1 MGKMQAKWS
10 RDFPLLH
17 ANLHLSTSRESPMIQ
32 RLFRDHP
39 ASVNETYLEHM
50 GVAGSFGWSL
60 LKASCAC
67 FVHALVPGLCECT
80 GSRIITQLHGR
91 MVTNRIRTAEAA
103 EDDALI
109 WIAAN
114 I

>member
-1 MGKMQAKWS
+1 ML
-10 RDFPLLH
+10 D
-17 ANLHLSTSRESPMIQ
+17 

-50 GVAGSFGWSL
+50 GVAASFGWAM

-67 FVHALVPGLCECT
+67 FVHALVPGLCERT
-80 GSRIITQLHGR
+80 GSRIITQLHGT
-91 MVTNRIRTAEAA
+91 MVTNRVVKPTPCQE
-103 EDDALI
+103 DALI

>member
-1 MGKMQAKWS
+1 
-10 RDFPLLH
+10 
-17 ANLHLSTSRESPMIQ
+17 MID

-50 GVAGSFGWSL
+50 AVAGSFGWAM

-67 FVHALVPGLCECT
+67 FLHALVPGLCERT
-80 GSRIITQLHGR
+80 GSRIITQLHMR
-91 MVTNRIRTAEAA
+91 MVTNRVVKPAPEQ
-103 EDDALI
+103 DALL

>member
-1 MGKMQAKWS
+1 
-10 RDFPLLH
+10 
-17 ANLHLSTSRESPMIQ
+17 MID

-50 GVAGSFGWSL
+50 AVAASFGWAM
-60 LKASCAC
+60 LKASGAC
-67 FVHALVPGLCECT
+67 FLHALVPGLCERT

-91 MVTNRIRTAEAA
+91 MVTNRLRNPAPQ
-103 EDDALI
+103 DDALL

>member
-1 MGKMQAKWS
+1 
-10 RDFPLLH
+10 
-17 ANLHLSTSRESPMIQ
+17 MID

-39 ASVNETYLEHM
+39 ASVNESYLEHM
-50 GVAGSFGWSL
+50 AMAGSFGWAM

-67 FVHALVPGLCECT
+67 FVHALVPGLCERT
-80 GSRIITQLHGR
+80 GSRIITQLHNR
-91 MVTNRIRTAEAA
+91 MVSNRVVKQAPQ
-103 EDDALI
+103 DDPLL

>member
-1 MGKMQAKWS
+1 
-10 RDFPLLH
+10 
-17 ANLHLSTSRESPMIQ
+17 MID

-50 GVAGSFGWSL
+50 AVAGSFGWAM

-67 FVHALVPGLCECT
+67 FVHALVPGLCERT

-91 MVTNRIRTAEAA
+91 MVTNRVAKPAA
-103 EDDALI
+103 PQDDALI

>member
-1 MGKMQAKWS
+1 
-10 RDFPLLH
+10 
-17 ANLHLSTSRESPMIQ
+17 LSNAYRKKQSLSPAAVLFSPDPGRKQPMID

-39 ASVNETYLEHM
+39 ASVNETYLQHM
-50 GVAGSFGWSL
+50 SMASSFGWAM
-60 LKASCAC
+60 LKASGAC
-67 FVHALVPGLCECT
+67 FVHAVIPGLCERT

-91 MVTNRIRTAEAA
+91 MVTNRVTTPTAPS
-103 EDDALI
+103 DDALL

>member
-1 MGKMQAKWS
+1 
-10 RDFPLLH
+10 
-17 ANLHLSTSRESPMIQ
+17 MIR
-32 RLFRDHP
+32 RLFHDHP

-60 LKASCAC
+60 LTASCAC
-67 FVHALVPGLCECT
+67 FVHALVPGLCERT
-80 GSRIITQLHGR
+80 GSRIMTRLYAR
-91 MVTNRIRTAEAA
+91 MVTNRVTKPAGT

>member
-1 MGKMQAKWS
+1 
-10 RDFPLLH
+10 
-17 ANLHLSTSRESPMIQ
+17 MID

-39 ASVNETYLEHM
+39 ASVNESYLEHM
-50 GVAGSFGWSL
+50 AMAGSFGWAM

-67 FVHALVPGLCECT
+67 FVHALVPGLCERT
-80 GSRIITQLHGR
+80 GSRIITQLHSR
-91 MVTNRIRTAEAA
+91 MVSNRVVKQAPQ
-103 EDDALI
+103 DDPLL

>member
-1 MGKMQAKWS
+1 M
-10 RDFPLLH
+10 F
-17 ANLHLSTSRESPMIQ
+17 Q
-32 RLFRDHP
+32 RLFHDHP

-60 LKASCAC
+60 LMASCAC
-67 FVHALVPGLCECT
+67 FVHALVPGLCERT

-91 MVTNRIRTAEAA
+91 MVTNRVRVRADDTAAS
-103 EDDALI
+103 EDQAFL

>member
-1 MGKMQAKWS
+1 MF
-10 RDFPLLH
+10 D
-17 ANLHLSTSRESPMIQ
+17 

-39 ASVNETYLEHM
+39 ASVNESYLEHM
-50 GVAGSFGWSL
+50 AVAASFGWAM

-67 FVHALVPGLCECT
+67 FVHALVPGLCERT

-91 MVTNRIRTAEAA
+91 MVTNRLRNPAPQ
-103 EDDALI
+103 DDALL

>member
-1 MGKMQAKWS
+1 
-10 RDFPLLH
+10 
-17 ANLHLSTSRESPMIQ
+17 MIK
-32 RLFRDHP
+32 RLFQDHP

-50 GVAGSFGWSL
+50 GVAGGFGWSL

-67 FVHALVPGLCECT
+67 FVHALVPGLCERT
-80 GSRIITQLHGR
+80 GSRIITSLHER
-91 MVTNRIRTAEAA
+91 MVTSRSRKPAA
-103 EDDALI
+103 TRDDSLI

>member
-1 MGKMQAKWS
+1 
-10 RDFPLLH
+10 
-17 ANLHLSTSRESPMIQ
+17 MID

-50 GVAGSFGWSL
+50 AVAGSFGWAM

-67 FVHALVPGLCECT
+67 FLHALVPGLCERT
-80 GSRIITQLHGR
+80 GSKIIAQLHGR
-91 MVTNRIRTAEAA
+91 MVTNRLRKPASE
-103 EDDALI
+103 EDALN
-109 WIAAN
+109 WLAAN

>member
-1 MGKMQAKWS
+1 M
-10 RDFPLLH
+10 F
-17 ANLHLSTSRESPMIQ
+17 Q
-32 RLFRDHP
+32 RLFHDHP

-50 GVAGSFGWSL
+50 GVAGHFGWSL

-67 FVHALVPGLCECT
+67 FVHALVPGLCART
-80 GSRIITQLHGR
+80 GSRIITRLHSR
-91 MVTNRIRTAEAA
+91 MVTNRTRLPAA
-103 EDDALI
+103 DAAPGKDRAFL

>member
-1 MGKMQAKWS
+1 
-10 RDFPLLH
+10 
-17 ANLHLSTSRESPMIQ
+17 MID

-39 ASVNETYLEHM
+39 ASVNESYLEHM
-50 GVAGSFGWSL
+50 GVAASFGWAM

-67 FVHALVPGLCECT
+67 FVHALVPGLCERT
-80 GSRIITQLHGR
+80 GSRIIARLHSR
-91 MVTNRIRTAEAA
+91 MVTNRSPQPAA
-103 EDDALI
+103 GDDALL